1 MNRLS
6 IKTIGIALLTMAIV
20 GRVEARYPDGYK
32 KANQT
37 PSVDLRSDCVPGSS
51 RFDMQLNNVRAALLA
66 SGDVWWDLSDGVYV
80 VPKVVP
86 GSGGRAVSALFAGA
100 VWLGGKDPVGNLKVA
115 AQTYRSGLNSDFWP
129 GPLND
134 NGQTNKAQ
142 CDNWDKHFVV
152 RRPDIDSLIKLWR
165 DAKAANPNSAKI
177 SDAIIPASIKAW
189 PANGNRFFFEQN
201 RFPLLRT
208 RQGYGK
214 FHDENGNGS
223 YEPDLGDY
231 PTIDIKGCNV
241 DVYPDEMVF
250 WLYNDNGNAH
260 TMSVRS
266 TPIQMEVQVQA
277 FSYQTND
284 ELNDMTF
291 QRYKLI
297 NRAKTD
303 IDSCYFAMWTDP
315 DLGCFT
321 DDYIGCDTTRSLMFV
336 YNQDAQDGR
345 TGCVCDNGVNT
356 YCDKIPILGVDYFRG
371 PNDEFGREL
380 GMSSFTYHENAGIG
394 GPLGGTTD
402 PANAQ
407 EYYNYLTG
415 RWKDGTRFTF
425 GGTGYNPGSNRF
437 IRFAFPASPH
447 LQTST
452 DWSMCNPVTRASLG
466 EGDRRTIQASGP
478 LKLKPGAINELIIG
492 VPFVPDQAY
501 PCPNIR
507 RLQEADDI
515 AQALFDNCF
524 KIFDGP
530 DAPDLTWIELDKQ
543 IVGVITNT
551 PDSILSNNF
560 NEQYQERGLKIP
572 RFINGQLNRDTMYKF
587 EGYRIY
593 QLRDA
598 NVTAAEIN
606 DFNKARPVAQVDIQN
621 GISRI
626 YNWTAGE
633 NPVDR
638 AQNFSTPDLKVQ
650 GEDRG
655 LKHTFAIT
663 NDRFATGDNKNLINH
678 KKYYFLAVSYAYNNY
693 ANYNTKTG
701 EGQKDAYVV
710 GRRNIGDRTAGGKAY
725 EVMPRPMVD
734 QVTFTGYGEGP
745 VITRLSGLGNGGNF
759 LDLDETTLADI
770 LAGKRPEALTYKS
783 GRGPID
789 VKIYNPIE
797 VVDGTYTLDIRDN
810 NVNDKVVA
818 TNATWTLK
826 RDGDN
831 TTIASERSIERLN
844 EQIVAK
850 YGFSIS
856 IANVPDPG
864 TQPIADKT
872 NGAIGFDIAY
882 KDNGT
887 RWLGG
892 VADDAV
898 LVPGLAGVFNF
909 QKTSQNEID
918 FDLDPNQS
926 LGRSTGFFYPY
937 NLCDFRDEAN
947 EPRITPAWV
956 SLTGGGTVRANNPLS
971 NLNNVDIV
979 FTADKSKWSR
989 CAVVETA
996 VPYYY
1001 DGAFHPQ
1008 GPQFPTVKPAG
1019 GANVR
1024 NFDLRGT
1031 PSVGKDATA
1040 NDPNKAVGQ
1049 VLPTEQA
1056 DGHVNGMGW
1065 FPGYAV
1071 DVTTGKR
1078 LNIFFGENSCFDP
1091 EIGQYNEGQKGINRD
1106 LIFNPGSQLVLPT
1119 QGRIDPA
1126 YFSFLGGQHFVYVT
1140 SSAYDSCAAI
1150 RRGLTRT
1157 TLLKPQGLRD
1167 VQWAGMIVSSNATK
1181 LLSYKDGIIPNE
1193 VTVKLRVK
1201 NKYGVETTLDA
1212 QGNET
1217 IKKHPQYRFI
1227 LNGKQAKNIAA
1238 FEKAGQD
1245 SLMNLVNVVPNP
1257 YYAFAGDGYETNE
1270 LNTTVKFTNLPAK
1283 CNVTVYTLDG
1293 RFIQQFKRDERPTVY
1308 PARFGLGAQARQ
1320 ITPDLVW
1327 DIKNEKGIPLAS
1339 GVYLIHVDAGDLGQ
1353 RTLKFFVINRQF
1365 DPSRL

>member
-6 IKTIGIALLTMAIV
+6 IKTTWIALLALAIV

-37 PSVDLRSDCVPGSS
+37 PSVDLRSDCIPGSS
-51 RFDMQLNNVRAALLA
+51 RFDQQINNVRAALLS
-66 SGDVWWDLSDGVYV
+66 SGDVWWDLSDGVYI

-86 GSGGRAVSALFAGA
+86 GSGGRAVSSLFAGA

-115 AQTYRSGLNSDFWP
+115 AQTYRSGTNSDFWP

-142 CDNWDKHFVV
+142 CDQWDKHFVV
-152 RRPDIDSLIKLWR
+152 KRQDIDSLIKLYR
-165 DAKAANPNSAKI
+165 DAKATSPNSPKV
-177 SDAIIPASIKAW
+177 SDALIPKSLKAW
-189 PANGNRFFFEQN
+189 PANGNRFFFEEN

-208 RQGYGK
+208 KQGYGK

-250 WLYNDNGNAH
+250 WVYNDNGNVH
-260 TMSVRS
+260 TMSLRS

-277 FSYQTND
+277 FAYQTND

-315 DLGCFT
+315 DLGCYT
-321 DDYIGCDTTRSLMFV
+321 DDYIGCDTSRSLMFV

-345 TGCVCDNGVNT
+345 TGCVCDGGVNT

-371 PNDEFGREL
+371 PNDENGREL
-380 GMSSFTYHENAGIG
+380 GMSSFTYHENASVGQ
-394 GPLGGTTD
+394 PLGGTTD
-402 PANAQ
+402 PANAV

-425 GGTGYNPGSNRF
+425 GGSGYNPGNNQF

-447 LQTST
+447 LTGNNN
-452 DWSMCNPVTRASLG
+452 WSMCNPVTRGSLG

-478 LKLKPGAINELIIG
+478 LKLKPGALNELIIG
-492 VPFVPDQAY
+492 VPWVPDQAY
-501 PCPNIR
+501 PCPNIK

-543 IVGVITNT
+543 IVGVISNA

-560 NEQYQERGLKIP
+560 NEQYQERGLKVP
-572 RFINGQLNRDTMYKF
+572 RFVNGQLNKDTMYKF

-593 QLRDA
+593 QLRDV

-621 GISRI
+621 GITKI
-626 YNWTAGE
+626 YNWTTGE

-638 AQNFSTPDLKVQ
+638 TQNFATPDLKVTGDDQ
-650 GEDRG
+650 G

-663 NDRFATGDNKNLINH
+663 SDRFATGDNRNLVNH
-678 KKYYFLAVSYAYNNY
+678 KKYYFIAVSYAYNNY

-701 EGQKDAYVV
+701 EGQKDGYVV
-710 GRRNIGDRTAGGKAY
+710 GRRNIGDRNAGGKAY
-725 EVMPRPMVD
+725 EVIPRPMVD
-734 QVTFTGYGEGP
+734 QVTFTNYGEGP
-745 VITRLSGLGNGGNF
+745 VITRLSGVGNGGNF
-759 LDLDETTLADI
+759 LDLDEATLADI
-770 LAGKRPEALTYKS
+770 LAGKKPEALTYKA

-789 VKIYNPIE
+789 VKIYNPVE
-797 VVDGTYTLDIRDN
+797 VVDGTYTLDIKDN
-810 NVNDKVVA
+810 DLTDNTVA
-818 TNATWTLK
+818 TNATWSLK
-826 RDGDN
+826 REGDA
-831 TTIASERSIERLN
+831 TAVVSERTIERLN
-844 EQIVAK
+844 EQIIAK

-856 IANVPDPG
+856 ILNAPDVG
-864 TQPIADKT
+864 SNPITDKS
-872 NGAIGFDIAY
+872 NGAIGLS
-882 KDNGT
+882 GT
-887 RWLGG
+887 FKEPSLQWLGS
-892 VADDAV
+892 VSDDA
-898 LVPGLAGVFNF
+898 LVTFPGAFNF
-909 QKTSQNEID
+909 LKTSQNEAD
-918 FDLDPNQS
+918 FDLDPNRIFS
-926 LGRSTGFFYPY
+926 NGGFYPY
-937 NLCDFRDEAN
+937 ALCDFRDEAN

-956 SLTGGGTVRANNPLS
+956 SNSSGGQVRALNPLS

-979 FTADKSKWSR
+979 LTNDKSKWSR
-989 CAVVETA
+989 CVVVETA

-1019 GANVR
+1019 VTTLR
-1024 NFDLRGT
+1024 QFDLRGT
-1031 PSVGKDATA
+1031 PSVGKDASAT
-1040 NDPNKAVGQ
+1040 DPNKPVGQ
-1049 VLPTEQA
+1049 VLPNEQA

-1065 FPGYAV
+1065 FPGYAI

-1078 LNIFFGENSCFDP
+1078 LNIFFGENSTFDP

-1106 LIFNPGSQLVLPT
+1106 LVFNPGSQLTLPT

-1126 YFSFLGGQHFVYVT
+1126 YFSFMGGQHMVYVT
-1140 SSAYDSCAAI
+1140 NTAYDSCAWI
-1150 RRGLTRT
+1150 RSRLTGSAFR
-1157 TLLKPQGLRD
+1157 KPQGLKD
-1167 VQWAGMIVSSNATK
+1167 IQWAGMVIGTQSTK
-1181 LLSYKDGIIPNE
+1181 LLSYKDGLIPTE
-1193 VTVKLRVK
+1193 TTLKLRVK
-1201 NKYGVETTLDA
+1201 NKYGVEKIVDA
-1212 QGNET
+1212 AGTET
-1217 IKKHPQYRFI
+1217 GFKRHPQYRFT
-1227 LNGKQAKNIAA
+1227 LAGKASKNITA

-1245 SLMNLVNVVPNP
+1245 SLLNYINIVPNP
-1257 YYAFAGDGYETNE
+1257 YYGFSAYETNE
-1270 LNTTVKFTNLPAK
+1270 LSTTVKMTNLPAK
-1283 CNVTVYTLDG
+1283 CVVTVYTLDG

-1320 ITPDLVW
+1320 ISPELEW

-1339 GVYLIHVDAGDLGQ
+1339 GVYLIHVNAEGLGQ
-1353 RTLKFFVINRQF
+1353 RTIKFFVINRQF